1 MLIIHFKS
9 YGYLICLILSQANI
23 CFKREPR
30 VWAIIHKEK
39 LRPWRCSSEY
49 KQPQV
54 VCVKQCQNQHSVVF
68 IISALLIQDFQLELK
83 KEASYL
89 SLLYCCVLRLQLS
102 AQSIALGRT
111 RQPWTPPPHS
121 FTHTTQGTAREWKVL
136 CKLDN
141 MLH

>member
-23 CFKREPR
+23 CFKREPS

-68 IISALLIQDFQLELK
+68 IISALLIRDFQLELK
-83 KEASYL
+83 KEASYP
-89 SLLYCCVLRLQLS
+89 SLILLCSQAPAVSPEHCPWEDQAAVDSTTTLLHTHD
-102 AQSIALGRT
+102 T
-111 RQPWTPPPHS
+111 RDSSRMEGAVQT
-121 FTHTTQGTAREWKVL
+121 
-136 CKLDN
+136 
-141 MLH
+141 